1 MTAYYVSTTGSSGNT
16 GLSWA
21 QAKALPSQAWT
32 VAATGDI
39 IYVAAGTYT
48 DSIVSANKLIQVV
61 GAGMFDTIIQGT
73 PKFGVATSFFTN
85 GLDDLDKIKFSDMTL
100 YYTSSPG
107 YYLHK
112 NSGVNLEN
120 VVLTGNGTASMVQIN
135 GQDSGQVTYSKFKN
149 VLMYNVADSAS
160 GGIFATLAGSYL
172 DVQNSIFYDSMD
184 GSGNG
189 ILKYAEAAGAQAII
203 KNNIFYD
210 TSGVLVDPTLSSV
223 VRTSNYYYS
232 TTYTGSLQTGEKNL
246 SAGEASALFTDASG
260 GNFRPSKTGLLYV
273 KD

>member
-1 MTAYYVSTTGSSGNT
+1 MTKYYVSTTGNSGNS

-21 QAKALPSQAWT
+21 QAKGLPSQAWSI
-32 VAATGDI
+32 ASTGDT
-39 IYVAAGTYT
+39 IYVAAGTYI
-48 DSIVSANKLIQVV
+48 DNIVSANKLIQVV

-85 GLDDLDKIKFSDMTL
+85 GLSDLDKIKFSNLTL
-100 YYTSSPG
+100 YYTSSPS

-112 NSGVNLEN
+112 NAGINLEN
-120 VVLTGNGTASMVQIN
+120 VILKGNGTASMVQIN
-135 GQDSGQVTYSKFKN
+135 GQDSGQPTYSKLKG
-149 VLMYNVADSAS
+149 VVTYNVADSNN
-160 GGIFATLAGSYL
+160 GGIFATLAGSYM

-189 ILKYAEAAGAQAII
+189 ILKYTEAAGTQAIV

-223 VRTSNYYYS
+223 VRTGNYYYS
-232 TTYTGSLQTGEKNL
+232 TTYTGSLQAGEKNL
-246 SAGEASALFTDASG
+246 SAGEAATLFNNAAG
-260 GNFRPSKTGLLYV
+260 GDFVPSKVGLLYV
-273 KD
+273 KG